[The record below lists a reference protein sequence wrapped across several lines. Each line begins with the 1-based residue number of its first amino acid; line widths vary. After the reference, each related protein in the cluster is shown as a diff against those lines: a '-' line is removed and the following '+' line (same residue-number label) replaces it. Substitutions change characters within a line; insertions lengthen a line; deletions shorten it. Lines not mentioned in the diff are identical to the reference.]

1 MGNWHYNPYKW
12 SYNYNPT
19 YNFYGAHLV
28 YIQSHLLYK
37 VFTVFDRYVFGVQIP
52 NLRRWPWMS
61 RVCLKTWWRFLFRS
75 TKCLRYTVYTPENR
89 HTPKKKGTIF
99 KRTGSFSSPIIF
111 LARAPIVLGK
121 EKESHEITNTQKVE
135 QLKPLWKVY
144 SWKNVLK
151 AHPKWRFVPNK
162 TLLGIHRKQ
171 PNFTILWFFSA
182 DLALPHG
189 SILHMIKN
197 QSPQPKQKNPSKT
210 IRTLYRVQ
218 LFHDLERYITSIC
231 SIASCGESKKTC
243 SSAPLG
249 VWKWCHLICKL
260 GLRPVSYNSGYNS
273 YR

>member
-111 LARAPIVLGK
+111 QARAPIVLGK

-151 AHPKWRFVPNK
+151 AHPKWGFVPNK
-162 TLLGIHRKQ
+162 TLMGIHRKQ
-171 PNFTILWFFSA
+171 PNFTILWFFPA

-189 SILHMIKN
+189 SILHIEQKSV
-197 QSPQPKQKNPSKT
+197 SPTKTKKSKQNDPCSLPSSTFSRSGKVHH
-210 IRTLYRVQ
+210 IHLLHRILRWIQ
-218 LFHDLERYITSIC
+218 ENMLFSPVGGLKVVSSYLQGGPTS
-231 SIASCGESKKTC
+231 
-243 SSAPLG
+243 
-249 VWKWCHLICKL
+249 
-260 GLRPVSYNSGYNS
+260 
-273 YR
+273 